1 MYSQEANGIKQPWI
15 PRRDRLWVAAA
26 IAVSVLLV
34 LWELRSM
41 LHLPSST
48 LHSRSFQ
55 HTFKNYGSMARIAL
69 FFVLA
74 NYVLAFIIKQRI
86 WDRLGNPKKWIATLL
101 RFARKWHTPIAIVA
115 IALILLHAVAVFMY
129 GFKLD
134 FHNISG
140 LLALFVL
147 LPVPVSGLLR
157 YRRID
162 RKWHLRSGLAF
173 AILFL
178 IHAFV

>member
-1 MYSQEANGIKQPWI
+1 MLSQEANEMKQPWI
-15 PRRDRLWVAAA
+15 PRRERLWVAAA
-26 IAVSVLLV
+26 IVVSVLLV
-34 LWELRSM
+34 LWELWSL

-48 LHSRSFQ
+48 VHSRSFE
-55 HTFKNYGSMARIAL
+55 HTFKNYGSIARIAL

-86 WDRLGNPKKWIATLL
+86 WDRMGNPKKWIAALL

-115 IALILLHAVAVFMY
+115 IAFILLHAVAVFMY
-129 GFKLD
+129 GIKLD
-134 FHNISG
+134 FHNMSG

-157 YRRID
+157 YRRMD

-173 AILFL
+173 AFLFL